1 MWAGGL
7 SLAAYTL
14 LTGVLWAV
22 RERLGTFARPL
33 GLPAAGFA
41 LRGRPWLTAG
51 GLASSAVVVALAIWS
66 DFAFPEPLARYE
78 LALAAIASAGPLAML
93 ARGDRSPT
101 LRRATIEI
109 GLLGAVVLGW
119 AAIRWAPGNYPLQ
132 HAATAAAITAFAA
145 MGALLVGRRIPQ
157 FDGGWSHALR
167 QLTPVLIVA
176 ALGSIAG
183 ALGFEVAAQLKLGRV
198 PMHPLAVA
206 AMLVTLL
213 AGAATAIALALSA
226 RPDPL
231 GLPDRG
237 REAYAYA
244 AEALLACA
252 VVHLRLTVPHLF
264 GGPLRHYWPVIVM
277 LVAFA
282 GVASGEALRRR
293 GRLVLGRPLASTGVL
308 LPVLPVVAFWF
319 AASRVHYSALLALAG
334 LLYGMVA
341 VVRGSLRFGLV
352 AALAG
357 NAALWYLL
365 HQQES
370 LGLLVHPQLWI
381 IPAALSLLAAGEL
394 NRSRLSADQLRGF
407 RYASLAAVYVSST
420 ADIFLAGVGHS
431 PWLPLVLAGLSVAG
445 VMAGLSLR
453 VRPFLFLG
461 TGFLTLAIVAMIW
474 NAAVNLHW
482 TWLWYV
488 AGIVLGLM
496 ILTLFAL
503 FEKKREEMLALV
515 EGLRGWE

>member
-1 MWAGGL
+1 L
-7 SLAAYTL
+7 
-14 LTGVLWAV
+14 
-22 RERLGTFARPL
+22 
-33 GLPAAGFA
+33 
-41 LRGRPWLTAG
+41 
-51 GLASSAVVVALAIWS
+51 
-66 DFAFPEPLARYE
+66 
-78 LALAAIASAGPLAML
+78 
-93 ARGDRSPT
+93 
-101 LRRATIEI
+101 
-109 GLLGAVVLGW
+109 
-119 AAIRWAPGNYPLQ
+119 
-132 HAATAAAITAFAA
+132 
-145 MGALLVGRRIPQ
+145 
-157 FDGGWSHALR
+157 HALR

-176 ALGSIAG
+176 ALGAIVAT
-183 ALGFEVAAQLKLGRV
+183 LGFEIAAQLNLGRV
-198 PMHPLAVA
+198 SMHPLAVA

-231 GLPDRG
+231 GLADRG
-237 REAYAYA
+237 REAYVYA
-244 AEALLACA
+244 AEVLLACA
-252 VVHLRLTVPHLF
+252 VVHLRLTIPHLF
-264 GGPLRHYWPVIVM
+264 GGALRHYWPVIVM

-282 GVASGEALRRR
+282 GVALGEALRRR
-293 GRLVLGRPLASTGVL
+293 GRLVFGRPLASTGVL

-319 AASRVHYSALLALAG
+319 AESRVHYSALLAIAA

-370 LGLLVHPQLWI
+370 LGLLVHPQLWV
-381 IPAALSLLAAGEL
+381 IPAALSVLAAGEL
-394 NRSRLSADQLRGF
+394 NRGRLSADQLRGF
-407 RYASLAAVYVSST
+407 RYASLAAVYISST
-420 ADIFLAGVGHS
+420 ADIFLNGVGHS
-431 PWLPLVLAGLSVAG
+431 PWLPMVLAGLSVVG

-453 VRPFLFLG
+453 IRPFLFLG